1 MYHIIPN
8 RMRSKKRKFGEV
20 KDFNNVVEWNDSEAK
35 DKLKALFGK
44 SEDIVLELGCGKGE
58 YTLELAK
65 KYPETLFLGIDI
77 QGERIW
83 RGAKDA
89 LESKINNAY
98 FLRTQ
103 IENINEF
110 IPKKSVS
117 SIWITFPDPFPK
129 DRHAKKR
136 LTSPRFLKI
145 YKKLL
150 KKGGV
155 VHLKTDS
162 GDLYNYTK
170 EIVGSSNFKIQK
182 DIEDI
187 YLEGLSIDEDINN
200 IQTTFEIKYLR
211 EGRSIKYL
219 RFG

>member
-8 RMRSKKRKFGEV
+8 RMRSKKRKFREV
-20 KDFNNVVEWNDSEAK
+20 KDFNNVVEWNDPEAK
-35 DKLKALFGK
+35 DKLKTLFGK
-44 SEDIVLELGCGKGE
+44 YADIVLELGCGKGE

>member
-1 MYHIIPN
+1 
-8 RMRSKKRKFGEV
+8 
-20 KDFNNVVEWNDSEAK
+20 
-35 DKLKALFGK
+35 LFGK

>member
-1 MYHIIPN
+1 
-8 RMRSKKRKFGEV
+8 MRSKKRKFGEV

>member
-1 MYHIIPN
+1 
-8 RMRSKKRKFGEV
+8 MRSKKRKFGEV

-65 KYPETLFLGIDI
+65 KYPETLFLGVDI

>member
-1 MYHIIPN
+1 
-8 RMRSKKRKFGEV
+8 MRSKKRKFREV